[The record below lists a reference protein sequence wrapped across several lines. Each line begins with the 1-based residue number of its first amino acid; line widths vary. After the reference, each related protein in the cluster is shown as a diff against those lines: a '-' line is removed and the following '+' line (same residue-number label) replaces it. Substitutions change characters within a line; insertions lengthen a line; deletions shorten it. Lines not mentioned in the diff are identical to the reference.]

1 MRPTSLAAALRRG
14 LQRALLGALALLLAF
29 EEWGWDA
36 LSGLLAW
43 IARLPLLAW
52 LERGIRRLPPWA
64 ALLTFALPALAL
76 LPVKLLAL
84 WLFGQGHAAWGLGLL
99 LGAKVLGTAVLA
111 HLFKL
116 TQPALMQLAWFARWY
131 PRWKAWKDQL
141 LTHLRTTAAWRWARG
156 VKARARAWW
165 RRLKR

>member
-1 MRPTSLAAALRRG
+1 MPIPVVSPLL
-14 LQRALLGALALLLAF
+14 RALKNTLMAALALVLVF
-29 EEWGWDA
+29 EEWGWDV

-43 IARLPLLAW
+43 VARLPVLAW
-52 LERGIRRLPPWA
+52 LERRIRSLPPWA

-99 LGAKVLGTAVLA
+99 LGAKLLGTAILA
-111 HLFKL
+111 RLFSL

-131 PRWKAWKDQL
+131 PRWKVWKDRL
-141 LTHLRTTAAWRWARG
+141 LAWVRGSAVWQGARRVKTA
-156 VKARARAWW
+156 VKVWW
-165 RRLKR
+165 RGLKG